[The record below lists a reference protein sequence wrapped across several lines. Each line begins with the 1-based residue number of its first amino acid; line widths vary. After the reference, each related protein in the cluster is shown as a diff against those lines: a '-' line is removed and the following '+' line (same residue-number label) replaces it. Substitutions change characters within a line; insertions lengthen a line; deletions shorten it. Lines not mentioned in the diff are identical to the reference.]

1 MITEYFTS
9 VTNLLY
15 SLPYCIDECLFLLYF
30 RIFILDFRIQI
41 KEIEMTT
48 RRRSSNCNPD
58 GDNADA
64 DGRTVMDMGNDSYA
78 GLRLQ
83 NDSKVECYLNTA
95 INTVVT
101 NEILMG
107 EVVREDPLK
116 LWGKKCSYC
125 MIQILS
131 K

>member
-1 MITEYFTS
+1 MG
-9 VTNLLY
+9 
-15 SLPYCIDECLFLLYF
+15 
-30 RIFILDFRIQI
+30 
-41 KEIEMTT
+41 T
-48 RRRSSNCNPD
+48 RRRSSYFSTD
-58 GDNADA
+58 GNNADA
-64 DGRTVMDMGNDSYA
+64 DGRTGMDMGADSYA
-78 GLRLQ
+78 GLRLR

-125 MIQILS
+125 MIQILIPIG
-131 K
+131 KLPILEF